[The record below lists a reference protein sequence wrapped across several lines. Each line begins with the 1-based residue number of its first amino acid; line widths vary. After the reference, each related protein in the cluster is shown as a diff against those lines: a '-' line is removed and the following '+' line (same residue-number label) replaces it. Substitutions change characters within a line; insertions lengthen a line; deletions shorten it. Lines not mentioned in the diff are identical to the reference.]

1 MADLEH
7 DKWLKKYRLLLI
19 HAWRHG
25 LDDHMAAEKVGIT
38 YEEYQKHLALDEKL
52 RKQRDKYVDEL
63 LRIAEDSIGQKIR
76 DGDRQACEWYL
87 EHRHPA
93 YGAKFKYEDVEGEDT
108 FAEKQKE
115 ILEGINKFM
124 SKFKPTDDMFEGN

>member
-1 MADLEH
+1 MEH

-38 YEEYQKHLALDEKL
+38 YQEYEKHLAMDEKL

-93 YGAKFKYEDVEGEDT
+93 YGAKFKYEEVDPEDT
-108 FAEKQKE
+108 FAEKQKA
-115 ILEGINKFM
+115 LMKQMNDFM
-124 SKFKPTDDMFEGN
+124 KDFKPKEDMFDGNR

>member
-38 YEEYQKHLALDEKL
+38 YEEYMRHLAMDEKL
-52 RKQRDKYVDEL
+52 RKKRDEYVDEL
-63 LRIAEDSIGQKIR
+63 LRIAEDSIGEKIR
-76 DGDRQACEWYL
+76 AGDRQACEWYL

-93 YGAKFKYEDVEGEDT
+93 YGAKFKYEDVEVEDT
-108 FAEKQKE
+108 LEDKRKNMDEK
-115 ILEGINKFM
+115 INQFM
-124 SKFKPTDDMFEGN
+124 TNFKPEEDMFDGN

>member
-1 MADLEH
+1 MEH

-38 YEEYQKHLALDEKL
+38 YEEYQQHLAMDERL

-63 LRIAEDSIGQKIR
+63 LKIAEESIGDKIR
-76 DGDRQACEWYL
+76 AGDRQACEWYL

-93 YGAKFKYEDVEGEDT
+93 YGAKFKYETNEEEDS
-108 FAEKQKE
+108 FAEKQKS
-115 ILEGINKFM
+115 IQADIKKFM
-124 SKFKPTDDMFEGN
+124 DKFKSTDDLFEGN